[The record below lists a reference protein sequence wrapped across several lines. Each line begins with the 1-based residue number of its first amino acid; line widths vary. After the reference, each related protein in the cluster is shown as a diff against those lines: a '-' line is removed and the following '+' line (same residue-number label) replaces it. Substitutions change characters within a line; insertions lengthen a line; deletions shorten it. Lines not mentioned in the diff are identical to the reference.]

1 MPQLSAGI
9 LLYRHT
15 SAGVEVLL
23 AHPGGP
29 FWRKKDEGAW
39 SIPKGLIDPGEDALA
54 AAKREFAEEMGAP
67 PTATDFTLLGEFRQP
82 GGKVVVAFAA
92 EGDFDV
98 ATLRSNTFTMPWPP
112 KSGKTAE
119 FPEVDRAE
127 WFSLDEAARKILAG
141 QRPMLDA
148 LLAHLD
154 PSRA

>member
-1 MPQLSAGI
+1 MPQRSAGI

-15 SAGVEVLL
+15 TGVEVLL

-29 FWRKKDEGAW
+29 FWRNKDEGAW
-39 SIPKGLIDPGEDALA
+39 SIPKGLIEPGEDMLD

-67 PTATDFTLLGEFRQP
+67 PRAADFTLLGEFRQP
-82 GGKVVVAFAA
+82 GGKVVIAYAA
-92 EGDFDV
+92 EGNFDV
-98 ATLRSNTFTMPWPP
+98 ATLRSNTFALAWPP

-127 WFSLDEAARKILAG
+127 WFSLDEAARKILPG
-141 QRPMLDA
+141 QRPMLEA